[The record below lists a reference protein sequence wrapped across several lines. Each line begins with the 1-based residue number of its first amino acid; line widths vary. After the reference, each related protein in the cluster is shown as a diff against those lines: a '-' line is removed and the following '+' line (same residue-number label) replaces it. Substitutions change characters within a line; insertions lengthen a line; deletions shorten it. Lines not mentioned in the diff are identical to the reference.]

1 MFLEIVPI
9 FVDRYFAQRRADMRE
24 FTARTHILDLAHI
37 CVTITKR
44 YPKKSVNTNIGTI
57 P

>member
-9 FVDRYFAQRRADMRE
+9 LVDRYFAQRRADMRE

-37 CVTITKR
+37 IICVTKR